1 MSVNPAQ
8 VVQLNCPNCRAPV
21 RAQVFTLIDAGQ
33 YPELKSLLISG
44 QINLAVCQNCGN
56 PVMISAPLIYHDPAK
71 QLMLTFFPQQLNAR
85 PEEQERFIGDATN
98 MIMRSLPQDAPRGYL
113 IAPKRFL
120 TMNSLIDAVLEADG
134 ISKETIAAQRERVEL
149 IGRLAEA
156 YEQGD
161 EALSSLVDTEREKLD
176 YEFFATLSAFVE
188 ASAQAAGQES
198 ATLLATLRDRL
209 LELTGMT
216 DELAEMGALGHL
228 EVEDDDYD
236 LDEIVSR
243 LVDAPEDQ
251 LEVLIGELRP
261 AIEYSFFEQLTQR
274 IDAAEQSGDTATA
287 QSLTARRTLIRET
300 VERMDHQAQELFEK
314 SATILND
321 VLQSEDTEQALRAH
335 SAQIDEAFL
344 LVLDTHIAAAH
355 RAGRSDMIQVLEQVR
370 KQAMNIIQED
380 LSPEDRFINELL
392 QAETPQAA
400 TRMLRQSAAM
410 INPTFVKRLNEL
422 AEESDSAGRKPL
434 AERLRQLAREAGAML
449 F

>member
-1 MSVNPAQ
+1 MSMNPAQ
-8 VVQLNCPNCRAPV
+8 IVQLSCPNCHAPV

-44 QINLAVCQNCGN
+44 QINLSVCQNCGN
-56 PVMISAPLIYHDPAK
+56 PVMISAPLIYHDPTK

-120 TMNSLIDAVLEADG
+120 TLNSLIDAVLEADG

-161 EALSSLVDTEREKLD
+161 EALAGLVDSEHEKLD
-176 YEFFATLSAFVE
+176 YEFFATLSAFVD
-188 ASAQAAGQES
+188 ASAQAAGDES

-209 LELTGMT
+209 LELTGLG
-216 DELAEMGALGHL
+216 DEMAELGALGGL
-228 EVEDDDYD
+228 ELTDDEVD
-236 LDEIVSR
+236 LDDVITR
-243 LVDAPEDQ
+243 LIEAPEDQ

-261 AIEYSFFEQLTQR
+261 VIEYSFFEQLTQR
-274 IDAAEQSGDTATA
+274 IDAAEQQGDTQQAA
-287 QSLTARRTLIRET
+287 ALTARRSLIRET
-300 VERMDHQAQELFEK
+300 VERMDQQAQELFEK

-321 VLQSEDTEQALRAH
+321 VLQAEDSEQALRAH
-335 SAQIDEAFL
+335 SEEIDEAFL

-355 RAGRSDMIQVLEQVR
+355 RAGRSDMIDVLEKVR
-370 KQAMNIIQED
+370 KQAMIIIQED

-400 TRMLRQSAAM
+400 TRLLRQSAAM
-410 INPTFVKRLNEL
+410 INPAFVKRLNEL
-422 AEESDSAGRKPL
+422 AEESENAGRKPL
-434 AERLRQLAREAGAML
+434 AERLRQLARESGAML

>member
-1 MSVNPAQ
+1 MSMNPAQ
-8 VVQLNCPNCRAPV
+8 VVQLSCPNCHTPV
-21 RAQVFTLIDAGQ
+21 RAQVFTLIDAAQ

-44 QINLAVCQNCGN
+44 QINLAVCQHCGN
-56 PVMISAPLIYHDPAK
+56 PVMISAPLIYHDPVK

-98 MIMRSLPQDAPRGYL
+98 MLMRTLPQDVPRGYL

-120 TMNSLIDAVLEADG
+120 TLNSLIDAVLEADG

-161 EALSSLVDTEREKLD
+161 EALAGLVENEREKLD
-176 YEFFATLSAFVE
+176 YEFFATLSAFVD
-188 ASAQAAGQES
+188 ASAQAAGEES
-198 ATLLATLRDRL
+198 ATLLANLRDRL
-209 LELTGMT
+209 LELTGMG
-216 DELAEMGALGHL
+216 DELAELGGLGSL
-228 EVEDDDYD
+228 ELADDDLE
-236 LDEIVSR
+236 LDDVVTR
-243 LVDAPEDQ
+243 LVEAPEDQ
-251 LEVLIGELRP
+251 LEILIGELRP
-261 AIEYSFFEQLTQR
+261 VIEYSFFENLTQR
-274 IDAAEQSGDTATA
+274 IDDAEHHGNTQQA
-287 QSLTARRTLIRET
+287 QELTTRRALIRET
-300 VERMDHQAQELFEK
+300 VERMDQQAQELFER

-321 VLQSEDTEQALRAH
+321 VLQADDTEQALRSH
-335 SAQIDEAFL
+335 SEKIDEAFL

-355 RAGRSDMIQVLEQVR
+355 RAGRSDMIEVLEKVR
-370 KQAMNIIQED
+370 KQAMLIIQED

-400 TRMLRQSAAM
+400 TKLLRQSAAM
-410 INPTFVKRLNEL
+410 INPAFVKRLNEL
-422 AEESDSAGRKPL
+422 AEESETAGRKPL

>member
-1 MSVNPAQ
+1 MSMNPAQ
-8 VVQLNCPNCRAPV
+8 VVQLSCPNCHAAV
-21 RAQVFTLIDAGQ
+21 RAQVFTLIDVGH

-44 QINLAVCQNCGN
+44 QINLSVCQNCGN

-98 MIMRSLPQDAPRGYL
+98 MIMRSLPQEAPRGYL

-120 TMNSLIDAVLEADG
+120 TLNSLIDAVLEADG

-149 IGRLAEA
+149 IGHLAEA

-161 EALSSLVDTEREKLD
+161 EALAGLVDSERDKLD
-176 YEFFATLSAFVE
+176 YEFFATLNAFVD
-188 ASAQAAGQES
+188 ASAQAAGDES

-209 LELTGMT
+209 LELTGMG
-216 DELAEMGALGHL
+216 DEMTELGALGGL
-228 EVEDDDYD
+228 EISDDEIH
-236 LDEIVSR
+236 LDEVVTQ

-261 AIEYSFFEQLTQR
+261 VIEYSFFEQLTQR
-274 IDAAEQSGDTATA
+274 IDAAEQHGDTQQAA
-287 QSLTARRTLIRET
+287 ALTARRKLIRET
-300 VERMDHQAQELFEK
+300 VERMDQQAQELFEK

-321 VLQSEDTEQALRAH
+321 VLQAEDSEQALRAH
-335 SAQIDEAFL
+335 SEAIDEAFL

-355 RAGRSDMIQVLEQVR
+355 RAGRSDMIEVLEKVR
-370 KQAMNIIQED
+370 KQAMIIVQED

-400 TRMLRQSAAM
+400 TRLLRQSAAM
-410 INPTFVKRLNEL
+410 INPAFVKRLNEL
-422 AEESDSAGRKPL
+422 AVESETAGRKPL
-434 AERLRQLAREAGAML
+434 AERLRQLARESGAML